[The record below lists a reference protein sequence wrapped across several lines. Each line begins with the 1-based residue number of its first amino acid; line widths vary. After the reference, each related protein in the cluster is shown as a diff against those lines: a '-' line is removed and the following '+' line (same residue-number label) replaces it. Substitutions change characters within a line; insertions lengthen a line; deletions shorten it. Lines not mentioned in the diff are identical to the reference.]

1 MQILSLNTRG
11 YDTQSKMPNL
21 LIDNFEKISCSGI
34 EWNCCFTLSSF
45 LKKVLFLAIQKM
57 ASEMLFLVCLLYASA
72 EKLRPYKSNKR
83 NGTFSCEERKLSFLY
98 WETNWGNWP
107 KSREN
112 AWEPRKKWTK
122 KEKNEEHS
130 WKKKSS
136 SCSSFCFPTSSNNT
150 SLHCNFP

>member
-83 NGTFSCEERKLSFLY
+83 NGTFSCEEGKYLY
-98 WETNWGNWP
+98 CIARQIEVIDQ
-107 KSREN
+107 KVEEMLEN
-112 AWEPRKKWTK
+112 QEKIDQKRKKMK
-122 KEKNEEHS
+122 HS